1 MRSLVLCVLALA
13 LGCALL
19 VQQPG
24 CTEGGHYALVRSL
37 ADGTPSIDRYHWSTC
52 DTSWYRGHFYTA
64 KGPGLALAAAPFY
77 VVLRGAGLVWNEL
90 PPVDGHLHGIP
101 GHAVWPFTVLLV
113 LLSACA
119 LLLLVRRVAEWV
131 APGLGTLTAVVLAL
145 GTMLLPY
152 STLFASHLPA
162 ALLGFAAFAVLCAER
177 RSAPACWRLAAAGAL
192 AGLAIVF
199 DPPLGLT
206 AVVLAGYALSRGP
219 RLPRLATYAA
229 GGLAGIV
236 PLLAFDQWAFH
247 SVVHQSYDD
256 TVAIAGQSGHDQL
269 GANANGF
276 FGIALPS
283 VNVAVR
289 LLLLN
294 RGLLVTTPVVGAA
307 CAGLVL
313 LLRRREWRAEALTIL
328 ALAAAYLVYNAGYYQ
343 PFGGDSAGPR
353 FLIPVLPFLSLPL
366 AAAFRRFPVAT
377 AVLAA
382 VSVAMMLTA
391 TVTQPMLQGDDTR
404 TWFSRA
410 VHGRFAD
417 TLLTRAGVGSHT
429 LAIVPTLVL
438 LLAALVVA
446 VRSAPRPSLERTDV
460 RAAVAALV
468 TWAVLASSAPAL
480 LASSLPEAAST
491 AIVLV
496 LFAAGLALVAASVR
510 TRSPASAP
518 N

>member
-1 MRSLVLCVLALA
+1 MRSLTLCVLALA

-37 ADGTPSIDRYHWSTC
+37 ADGAPSIDRYHWSTC
-52 DTSWYRGHFYTA
+52 DTSWYHGHFYTA
-64 KGPGLALAAAPFY
+64 KGPGLALAAVPFY
-77 VVLRGAGLVWNEL
+77 VVLRSAGLVWNEL

-119 LLLLVRRVAEWV
+119 LLLAVRRVAEWV
-131 APGLGTLTAVVLAL
+131 APGFGTLTAVVLAL

-162 ALLGFAAFAVLCAER
+162 AMLGFAAFVVLCAER
-177 RSAPACWRLAAAGAL
+177 RGARSLPRLAVAGAL

-206 AVVLAGYALSRGP
+206 ALVLAAYALSRGP
-219 RLPRLATYAA
+219 RAVRLAAYAA
-229 GGLAGIV
+229 GGLAGIL
-236 PLLAFDQWAFH
+236 PLLAFDQWAFG
-247 SVVHQSYDD
+247 SVVHQSYND

-294 RGLLVTTPVVGAA
+294 RGLLVTTPVVAAA

-313 LLRRREWRAEALTIL
+313 LVRRREWRAEALTVI
-328 ALAAAYLVYNAGYYQ
+328 ALIAAYLVYNAGYYQ

-353 FLIPVLPFLSLPL
+353 FLIPILPFLCLPL
-366 AAAFRRFPVAT
+366 ALAFRRLPAT
-377 AVLAA
+377 TGALAA
-382 VSVAMMLTA
+382 ISVAMMLTA
-391 TVTQPMLQGDDTR
+391 TVTQPMLEGDDTR
-404 TWFSRA
+404 TWFSSA
-410 VHGRFAD
+410 AHGAFAD
-417 TLLTRAGVGSHT
+417 TLLTRAGIGSHT
-429 LAIVPTLVL
+429 LAIVPTALL
-438 LLAALVVA
+438 LLAALVLA
-446 VRSAPRPSLERTDV
+446 FRSVPRPTLEQADA
-460 RAAVAALV
+460 RAAVAAIV
-468 TWAVLASSAPAL
+468 AWAVLASSAPAL
-480 LASSLPEAAST
+480 LASSLPAAAST

-496 LFAAGLALVAASVR
+496 LFAAGLALVAVSVR
-510 TRSPASAP
+510 TRSPASASS
-518 N
+518 